1 MPGPVSDSYDP
12 EFGTGARAA
21 TVVEA
26 IDRIRDRVTKG
37 IRSED
42 LLPIVELA
50 MGETQLGDFW
60 ASADLDIRV
69 DDVRFTVRELR
80 IIRFCLDRAKES
92 I

>member
-21 TVVEA
+21 AVVEA
-26 IDRIRDRVTKG
+26 IDRIRERITRG

-42 LLPIVELA
+42 LLPIVGLA
-50 MGETQLGDFW
+50 MGETQLGGLFE
-60 ASADLDIRV
+60 SADLDIRV
-69 DDVRFTVRELR
+69 GDVRLTVRELR